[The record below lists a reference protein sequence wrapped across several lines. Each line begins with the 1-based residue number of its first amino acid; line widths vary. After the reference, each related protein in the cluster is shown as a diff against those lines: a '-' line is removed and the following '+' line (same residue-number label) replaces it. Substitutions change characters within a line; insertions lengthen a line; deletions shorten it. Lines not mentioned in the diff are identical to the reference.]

1 MNNQFNTLIS
11 SYRDNYLQ
19 YKVTGQTKFQTAYES
34 AQQGI
39 QSILDNLSSQVSE
52 EKTKIN
58 DFYSEDVEGQMKKLN
73 SKSKF
78 LRGGIVGE
86 KDLTKTAEMRQ
97 DQLTTPIP
105 SLSTNQYIV
114 LGVLSAIMAGLM
126 IV

>member
-1 MNNQFNTLIS
+1 
-11 SYRDNYLQ
+11 
-19 YKVTGQTKFQTAYES
+19 
-34 AQQGI
+34 
-39 QSILDNLSSQVSE
+39 
-52 EKTKIN
+52 
-58 DFYSEDVEGQMKKLN
+58 MKKLN

-97 DQLTTPIP
+97 DQLTTPLP
-105 SLSTNQYIV
+105 SLSSNQYIV